1 MQNVGEEASLQ
12 DLLKRFCV
20 LKVLILIDFILFHRG
35 FCYQC
40 TLQIELCPICRTKID
55 ERIQETLSEDIQDNS
70 KSTQTPNGQRNDSIV
85 NSDTTQIKVTLD
97 KMTPNGQTVE
107 AIVNKEQTGH
117 VS

>member
-20 LKVLILIDFILFHRG
+20 LKVLVLIDFILFHRG

-55 ERIQETLSEDIQDNS
+55 ERIQETLSEDNS

-85 NSDTTQIKVTLD
+85 NSDTTPIKVTLD

>member
-1 MQNVGEEASLQ
+1 MQNIGKGVSLK

-20 LKVLILIDFILFHRG
+20 LKEPNMLIGFILFHRG

-55 ERIQETLSEDIQDNS
+55 ERIQETLSEDNS
-70 KSTQTPNGQRNDSIV
+70 KSTQTPNGQSKDSIV
-85 NSDTTQIKVTLD
+85 NSDTTPIKVTLD
-97 KMTPNGQTVE
+97 KMTANGQTVE

>member
-1 MQNVGEEASLQ
+1 MQNIGKGVSLK

-20 LKVLILIDFILFHRG
+20 LKVPNMLIGFILFHRG

-55 ERIQETLSEDIQDNS
+55 ERIQETLSEDNS
-70 KSTQTPNGQRNDSIV
+70 KSTQTPNGQSKDSIV
-85 NSDTTQIKVTLD
+85 NSDTAPIKVTLD
-97 KMTPNGQTVE
+97 KMTANGQTME
-107 AIVNKEQTGH
+107 AIVNKEHTGH